1 VQAGQLCQSASLA
14 PLEAFQLLIVPRQ
27 PEARH
32 AESVIAA
39 KP

>member
-1 VQAGQLCQSASLA
+1 VDWQAKH
-14 PLEAFQLLIVPRQ
+14 VPRQ